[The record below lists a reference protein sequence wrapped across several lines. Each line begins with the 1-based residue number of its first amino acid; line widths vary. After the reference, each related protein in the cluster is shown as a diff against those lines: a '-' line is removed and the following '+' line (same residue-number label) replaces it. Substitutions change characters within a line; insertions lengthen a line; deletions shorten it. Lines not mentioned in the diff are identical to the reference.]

1 MEQVKNQRDE
11 LMNLINNIEVKAN
24 KAISLGESN
33 ASKIQANS
41 SKIES
46 NDFEIDQLKNKVVS
60 LNEALNEIRVELD
73 DMRNRG
79 LRKTLIFKN
88 IPFKKKETWDES
100 KGLLMKEI
108 KAVIPDLEE
117 TYIMNKIERA
127 HRWKQTEYTTTPTII
142 AKFNDWQLTET
153 NKTSF
158 INAKSRIFVSQMYS
172 PVLTKRRNEAM
183 KLRKELKKSNPT
195 IQAYVKF
202 PAKLMVKNDKSKKFS
217 LYAEY
222 QQLVMI
228 SYLFF
233 SCRRDEFIVWFAS
246 SHSPKFRIKNSN
258 ILGTL
263 KFRQPPACGYKN
275 EYIFLFLKQPFITV
289 LFPTFSYCE
298 TFRCSNI

>member
-1 MEQVKNQRDE
+1 MIATSSTRIEKQINSVVEQVKNQRDE

-127 HRWKQTEYTTTPTII
+127 H
-142 AKFNDWQLTET
+142 
-153 NKTSF
+153 S
-158 INAKSRIFVSQMYS
+158 
-172 PVLTKRRNEAM
+172 
-183 KLRKELKKSNPT
+183 
-195 IQAYVKF
+195 
-202 PAKLMVKNDKSKKFS
+202 
-217 LYAEY
+217 
-222 QQLVMI
+222 
-228 SYLFF
+228 
-233 SCRRDEFIVWFAS
+233 
-246 SHSPKFRIKNSN
+246 
-258 ILGTL
+258 
-263 KFRQPPACGYKN
+263 
-275 EYIFLFLKQPFITV
+275 
-289 LFPTFSYCE
+289 
-298 TFRCSNI
+298 